1 MAIIEGSINGYLAD
15 VTFEKE
21 LKTALTTTSS
31 KAGWVGIGSVND
43 DGQIIGTKNITSPET
58 DSDFRLRIAHDN
70 VLDNEIFNYISQNT
84 AKHSYATSTLTNQ
97 WTTTG
102 LITNVGSLTTGVAG
116 TIFGTYNFF
125 TFLKNTMLY
134 CEFDL
139 SFSAQPVTNC
149 IIDFGLFNR
158 NGVATPND
166 GVYFRL
172 NSSGLVGVA
181 NNNGTETT
189 VNLPFAYE
197 NSEVHNF
204 IISVSTFKVQF
215 WINNV
220 LYGEIVTPTAQGIPF
235 ASPSLPLSVRHF
247 NPATTSGVIQ
257 CNIKSYS
264 VSFGGINVAD
274 DLGTLN
280 NRVFGSYQGL
290 SGGTMGSLSVY
301 TNSTNPTA
309 AVPSNTVLTANLPA
323 GLGGQAW
330 ETFTTGLAA
339 NVDGILMSYQLP
351 AGTVSV
357 QGKRLKVTGV
367 KMSAFVQTV
376 LTGGGFNSTFA
387 LAFGSTAVSLATGEG
402 VAAKARRIVLLPEFT
417 QTVASGA
424 AALTL
429 IQQNS
434 TISTFSEPI
443 YVNQGEFIQFTVKHI
458 GTVATAGVIAYNI
471 QYIYSWE

>member
-43 DGQIIGTKNITSPET
+43 DGDIIGSKDIISPET
-58 DSDFRLRIAHDN
+58 DYDFRLRVTQDTI
-70 VLDNEIFNYISQNT
+70 LDSELFTYTSQNT
-84 AKHSYATSTLTNQ
+84 GKHTCTTTTLTNS

-102 LITNVGSLTTGVAG
+102 IITNNGSITTGTTGMV
-116 TIFGTYNFF
+116 FGTYNYF
-125 TFLKNTMLY
+125 TYLKNIPLY

-139 SFSAQPVTNC
+139 SFSNQPVSNC
-149 IIDFGLFNR
+149 VIDYGLFIR
-158 NGVATPND
+158 NGISTPTD

-172 NSSGLVGVA
+172 NAGGLLGVI
-181 NNNGTETT
+181 NNLGVETT
-189 VNLPFAYE
+189 VSLPFTY
-197 NSEVHNF
+197 NNLEVHNF
-204 IISVSTFKVQF
+204 IISISSVNVQF
-215 WINNV
+215 WIDNI
-220 LYGEIVTPTAQGIPF
+220 LYGQIPTPIAQGVPF
-235 ASPSLPLSVRHF
+235 SFGSLPLSVRHIHT
-247 NPATTSGVIQ
+247 ATTSGVLQ
-257 CNIKSYS
+257 CNIKTYS
-264 VSFGGINVAD
+264 VSFGGISVAD
-274 DLGTLN
+274 NLGTIN
-280 NRVFGSYQGL
+280 NRIVGAYQGL

-339 NVDGILMSYQLP
+339 NVDGILMSYQIP
-351 AGTVSV
+351 AGTTSV
-357 QGKRLKVTGV
+357 VGKRLKVTGV

-387 LAFGSTAVSLATGEG
+387 LSFGSTVVSLAASEG
-402 VAAKARRIVLLPEFT
+402 SAGKARRIVLLPEFT

-443 YVNQGEFIQFTVKHI
+443 YINQGEFIQFTVKHI